1 MRSLAQC
8 SAQADA
14 TRQVTEA
21 MAQMNQVTQQNAAL
35 VEEMSAATRHLD
47 EQVQELRR
55 QINRFRLAA

>member
-1 MRSLAQC
+1 
-8 SAQADA
+8 
-14 TRQVTEA
+14 
-21 MAQMNQVTQQNAAL
+21 MNQVTQQNAAL